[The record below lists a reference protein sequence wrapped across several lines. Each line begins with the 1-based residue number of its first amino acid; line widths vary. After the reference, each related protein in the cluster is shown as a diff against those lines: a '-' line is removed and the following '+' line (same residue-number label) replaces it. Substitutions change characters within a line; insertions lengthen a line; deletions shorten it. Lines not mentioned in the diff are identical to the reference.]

1 MRSDPLKKGIN
12 AAPQRALLKA
22 LGLCDA
28 EIERPL
34 IGVVSS
40 QNDIVPGHVFLDK
53 ITDAVKQGVALGG
66 GVPIV
71 FPAIAVCDGLAMG
84 HKGMKYSLVSR
95 ELIADSVEAMATAHP
110 FDGLVMVAACDKNVP
125 GLLMAAARLNIPSI
139 VISGGAMLA
148 GRACGRKLSYS
159 DISEGVSRFRTGQID
174 AKTFLELENKSCP
187 TCGSCSGMFT
197 ANSMN
202 CLTEVLGMAL
212 PGNGTI
218 PAVMSARYRLAKE
231 AGLAVMELV
240 RNNVCPRD
248 IMTKEAFENALTV
261 DMALGCSTNSM
272 LHLPAIAHECGF
284 ELDLTEAN
292 AISARTPNLCHL
304 APAGHRYI
312 EAVRDFY
319 RLTGPTP
326 LLPRFAMGN
335 WWSRYYR
342 YTQDGY
348 LALMDRFKRE
358 GIPFTTSVID
368 MDWHRVDDVD
378 PKYGSGWTGYSWN
391 RELFPDPPA
400 FLADLHRRGL
410 RTTLNV
416 HPRDGVRAFEDAYP
430 EVAKRVGIDPATEE
444 NVEFDLTNPD
454 FVDAYFDMH
463 HRMEGEGVDFWWL
476 DWQQGGVTRQKGLD
490 PLWMLNHMHYLDSG
504 RGGNWPL
511 TFSRYAGPGSHRYPV
526 GFSGDTIVTWESL
539 AFQPQFTATASNI
552 GYGWWSHD
560 IGGHMFGYRNEEL
573 EARWYQLG
581 AFSPINR
588 LHSSNSPFSGK
599 EPWNFN
605 RDVSAAMVDAL
616 RLRHAMMPYLYTMNY
631 RAAEAGR
638 PLVEPMYWQ
647 NPDTPDAYEVPDEFR
662 FGTELVVAPIVSP
675 DDAAACRGRADA
687 WLPQG
692 EWFDFFDGRRYVS
705 SDAAGRRLEV
715 WRSLDRT
722 PVFAKAGAIVPL
734 QDVAESGEAINSIA
748 NPQALRV
755 LVFPGADGSFVMRED
770 RGTWGAPSADTAIAF
785 TWGGAD
791 ASPSAFTVA
800 PVTGDTSAV
809 PELRD
814 WTVVFRGVAPVDA
827 ASGVRAWS
835 GEAPVEATVAYDE
848 ATMSLTV
855 SVTGISSAASLRIE
869 IPGGLRIAD
878 NPVESDAM
886 DLLLHAQMLYRTK
899 ELALQAVHKLG
910 IGTIGAL
917 RTMNRGPRYANDFW
931 ITDMPDAVA
940 GALEEILLRS

>member
-1 MRSDPLKKGIN
+1 MVDSTLFSLATLN
-12 AAPQRALLKA
+12 AHPAMNPDSVIQGDHWRI
-22 LGLCDA
+22 GL
-28 EIERPL
+28 
-34 IGVVSS
+34 
-40 QNDIVPGHVFLDK
+40 
-53 ITDAVKQGVALGG
+53 ITDALVRFEWSDSGRFVDDATQMAMVRDFGEKPEFTVAERNGWLEIDTPSLHISYNQRKFSPEGLYATVKHVNAIENTWHYGDVQRRNLGG
-66 GVPIV
+66 T
-71 FPAIAVCDGLAMG
+71 
-84 HKGMKYSLVSR
+84 Y
-95 ELIADSVEAMATAHP
+95 
-110 FDGLVMVAACDKNVP
+110 
-125 GLLMAAARLNIPSI
+125 
-139 VISGGAMLA
+139 
-148 GRACGRKLSYS
+148 
-159 DISEGVSRFRTGQID
+159 RT
-174 AKTFLELENKSCP
+174 
-187 TCGSCSGMFT
+187 
-197 ANSMN
+197 
-202 CLTEVLGMAL
+202 
-212 PGNGTI
+212 
-218 PAVMSARYRLAKE
+218 
-231 AGLAVMELV
+231 
-240 RNNVCPRD
+240 
-248 IMTKEAFENALTV
+248 
-261 DMALGCSTNSM
+261 
-272 LHLPAIAHECGF
+272 
-284 ELDLTEAN
+284 LDEAN
-292 AISARTPNLCHL
+292 GRIPVDPGVNSTDGWAIIDDSKSNVIRETAEVNGNHNDFGTWVTPKEEPTTDLYL
-304 APAGHRYI
+304 FGYGHRYR
-312 EAVRDFY
+312 EAVHALY

-326 LLPRFAMGN
+326 LLPRFVLGN
-335 WWSRYYR
+335 WWSRYHR
-342 YTQDGY
+342 YTETEYRQ
-348 LALMDRFKRE
+348 LVERFEKE
-358 GIPFTTSVID
+358 GIPFTTAVID
-368 MDWHRVDDVD
+368 MDWHLVDDVD
-378 PKYGSGWTGYSWN
+378 PKYGSGWTGYTWN
-391 RELFPDPPA
+391 KDFFPDPKR
-400 FLADLHRRGL
+400 FLNWLHEHGMKA
-410 RTTLNV
+410 TLNV
-416 HPRDGVRAFEDAYP
+416 HPRDGVRAFEELYP
-430 EVAKRVGIDPATEE
+430 QVAKAMNIDPESGEA
-444 NVEFDLTNPD
+444 VQFDLTDPK
-454 FVDAYFDMH
+454 FMEVYFDQLH
-463 HRMEGEGVDFWWL
+463 HPMEEDGVDFWWI
-476 DWQQGGVTRQKGLD
+476 DWQQGGLTRQPGLD
-490 PLWMLNHMHYLDSG
+490 PLWGLNHLHYLDSARNDG
-504 RGGNWPL
+504 SDYSERNPRPL
-511 TFSRYAGPGSHRYPV
+511 TFSRYAGPGSHRYPI
-526 GFSGDTIVTWESL
+526 GFSGDTVVTWESL
-539 AFQPQFTATASNI
+539 KFQPEFTACASNI

-560 IGGHMFGYRNEEL
+560 IGGHMFGYRDEEL
-573 EARWYQLG
+573 EVRWYQLG

-910 IGTIGAL
+910 IGAIGAL

>member
-1 MRSDPLKKGIN
+1 MAQSPQLKQSSPTSPDPQDFRLDATPAMRADN
-12 AAPQRALLKA
+12 
-22 LGLCDA
+22 
-28 EIERPL
+28 
-34 IGVVSS
+34 VVSGEHWR
-40 QNDIVPGHVFLDK
+40 IGL
-53 ITDAVKQGVALGG
+53 ITDSLVRFEWSDSGVFENRPTQTVLNRDFGSPVERRVTERDGRVIIDTAALTIVYDQQPFSKEGLSVVVKGVADTQFNTWHYGDAQRGNLKGTARTLDEADG
-66 GVPIV
+66 AIELDNGVISRDGW
-71 FPAIAVCDGLAMG
+71 AVIDDSAANIIIETDTVNGKANPFG
-84 HKGMKYSLVSR
+84 TWVSPR
-95 ELIADSVEAMATAHP
+95 ATA
-110 FDGLVMVAACDKNVP
+110 
-125 GLLMAAARLNIPSI
+125 
-139 VISGGAMLA
+139 
-148 GRACGRKLSYS
+148 
-159 DISEGVSRFRTGQID
+159 ET
-174 AKTFLELENKSCP
+174 
-187 TCGSCSGMFT
+187 
-197 ANSMN
+197 
-202 CLTEVLGMAL
+202 
-212 PGNGTI
+212 
-218 PAVMSARYRLAKE
+218 
-231 AGLAVMELV
+231 
-240 RNNVCPRD
+240 
-248 IMTKEAFENALTV
+248 
-261 DMALGCSTNSM
+261 
-272 LHLPAIAHECGF
+272 
-284 ELDLTEAN
+284 DLYFFGY
-292 AISARTPNLCHL
+292 
-304 APAGHRYI
+304 GHRYI

-463 HRMEGEGVDFWWL
+463 HRMEAEGVDFWWL

-605 RDVSAAMVDAL
+605 RDVSVL
-616 RLRHAMMPYLYTMNY
+616 VHHELPCRRS
-631 RAAEAGR
+631 R
-638 PLVEPMYWQ
+638 PS
-647 NPDTPDAYEVPDEFR
+647 A
-662 FGTELVVAPIVSP
+662 
-675 DDAAACRGRADA
+675 GRADVLA
-687 WLPQG
+687 EPG
-692 EWFDFFDGRRYVS
+692 Y
-705 SDAAGRRLEV
+705 AGRLRG
-715 WRSLDRT
+715 
-722 PVFAKAGAIVPL
+722 AG
-734 QDVAESGEAINSIA
+734 
-748 NPQALRV
+748 
-755 LVFPGADGSFVMRED
+755 
-770 RGTWGAPSADTAIAF
+770 
-785 TWGGAD
+785 
-791 ASPSAFTVA
+791 
-800 PVTGDTSAV
+800 
-809 PELRD
+809 
-814 WTVVFRGVAPVDA
+814 
-827 ASGVRAWS
+827 
-835 GEAPVEATVAYDE
+835 
-848 ATMSLTV
+848 
-855 SVTGISSAASLRIE
+855 
-869 IPGGLRIAD
+869 
-878 NPVESDAM
+878 
-886 DLLLHAQMLYRTK
+886 
-899 ELALQAVHKLG
+899 
-910 IGTIGAL
+910 
-917 RTMNRGPRYANDFW
+917 
-931 ITDMPDAVA
+931 
-940 GALEEILLRS
+940 